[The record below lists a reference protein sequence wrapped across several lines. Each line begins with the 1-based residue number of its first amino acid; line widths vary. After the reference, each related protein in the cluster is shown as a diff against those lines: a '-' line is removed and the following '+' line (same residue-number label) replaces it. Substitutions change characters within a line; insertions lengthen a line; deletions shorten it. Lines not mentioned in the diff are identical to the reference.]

1 MANNFRY
8 VRTYIILI
16 VILCRSHCIG
26 ATSSGD
32 LRGGGPRHQLVAGGH
47 HVPRVIFAQPIDRN
61 PIIVVSNMNTLV
73 RIISSCGRASICAV
87 DISMVVVGAIRVT
100 VSKAGV

>member
-1 MANNFRY
+1 MTNNSRY

-26 ATSSGD
+26 TTSSSNI
-32 LRGGGPRHQLVAGGH
+32 RGGGSRHQLVAGGH

-87 DISMVVVGAIRVT
+87 DISVVVVGAIRVT